1 MDRMTMEKE
10 MQQKMIEAALAA
22 RKQAYTPYS
31 HYQVGAALLAN
42 DGTIFTGCNIEN
54 AAYTP
59 TVCAER
65 VAIFKAVSEGY
76 RDFVAIAVATA
87 DGGSPCGVCR
97 QVMSEFMLDA
107 QVLIVDCDGN
117 IIVDTS
123 GRDLL
128 PYAFGPQNLDR

>member
-1 MDRMTMEKE
+1 MNMEKTK
-10 MQQKMIEAALAA
+10 QQALIEAALAA
-22 RKQAYTPYS
+22 REQAYAPYS
-31 HYQVGAALLAN
+31 RYQVGAALLAS

-76 RDFVAIAVATA
+76 REFVAIAVATA
-87 DGGSPCGVCR
+87 GGGSPCGVCR

-107 QVLIVDCDGN
+107 QVLIVDDEGTVV
-117 IIVDTS
+117 VDTT

-128 PYAFGPQNLDR
+128 PFAFGPQNLDR